1 MANGMTT
8 LRVSAKDLISTSESF
23 RGNGSQVA
31 SLTGEMMN
39 LAKGLS
45 GIWQGEASNAFITK
59 FSGLEDDM
67 QKMVAMINEHVDDL
81 QSMAANY
88 DSAESEALQATEI
101 LSSDVIV

>member
-8 LRVSAKDLISTSESF
+8 LRVSAKDLINTSESF
-23 RGNGSQVA
+23 RGSGTQVA
-31 SLTGEMMN
+31 NLTGEMMN

-45 GIWQGEASNAFITK
+45 SIWQSEASNAYISK

-81 QSMAANY
+81 QTMAANY
-88 DSAESEALQATEI
+88 DSAESEAIQATEV

>member
-1 MANGMTT
+1 MANEMTT
-8 LRVSAKDLISTSESF
+8 LRVSAKDLINTSETF
-23 RGNGSQVA
+23 RGNGNQVA

-45 GIWQGEASNAFITK
+45 SIWQGEAANAYVNK

-81 QSMAANY
+81 QTMAANY
-88 DSAESEALQATEI
+88 EGAESEAVQATEV

>member
-1 MANGMTT
+1 MANGMTN
-8 LRVSAKDLISTSESF
+8 LRVSANVLINTSESF
-23 RGNGSQVA
+23 RGNGNQVA

-45 GIWQGEASNAFITK
+45 GIWQGEAANAYISK

-81 QSMAANY
+81 QSMATNY
-88 DSAESEALQATEI
+88 ESAESEALQATEV
-101 LSSDVIV
+101 LSSDVII